1 MHKSLLA
8 SLVFSWALTVRTQ
21 APVLAQSSMTPGEA
35 QTLVDRVLA
44 NELRAAQ
51 DPNHPMRYLL
61 RKATPRLTTTKE
73 IYETKDG
80 DVARLLSVS
89 DRPLNAEAEETEQL
103 RLTALDKS
111 PGRQRHRKQEE
122 TEDAERV
129 LGVLR
134 ALPSAFLYQY
144 AGQAESGGGMVEKFD
159 FQPDPNYSPPTLETQ
174 ILKSMTGEIW
184 IDPAQ
189 ERVTRLKGQL
199 EKDVDY
205 GWGLVGRL
213 NKGGWI
219 EIDQADVGG
228 GQWRTVRLEMAM
240 SARIFF
246 RSRDFDTV
254 EEESR
259 FAPLPVGLGYRQAIE
274 MLRSN
279 GGADTQSLR

>member
-1 MHKSLLA
+1 MA
-8 SLVFSWALTVRTQ
+8 WTQ
-21 APVLAQSSMTPGEA
+21 AVVSAQSSITPGEA
-35 QTLVDRVLA
+35 QAMVDQALA
-44 NELRAAQ
+44 NELRAAE
-51 DPNHPMRYLL
+51 DADHPMRYLL

-80 DVARLLSVS
+80 DVARLRSVD
-89 DRPLNAEAEETEQL
+89 DRPLSAEAEEKEQA
-103 RLTALDKS
+103 RLTALDRS

-122 TEDAERV
+122 TEDAARV
-129 LGVLR
+129 LAVLR
-134 ALPSAFLYQY
+134 ALPSAFQYRY
-144 AGQAESGGGMVEKFD
+144 AGRAESAGGMVEKFD
-159 FQPDPNYSPPTLETQ
+159 FQPDPNFSPLRLETQ
-174 ILKSMTGEIW
+174 ILKAMAGEIW

-189 ERVTRLKGQL
+189 ERVTRLKGRL
-199 EKDVDY
+199 ERDVDF

-213 NKGGWI
+213 DKGGWI

-228 GQWRTVRLEMAM
+228 GQWRTVRLQMAM

-274 MLRSN
+274 MLHAN
-279 GGADTQSLR
+279 GGAETESLR